1 MHGLDETG
9 DLEKQQEY
17 TELDDLKMTGQ
28 IAQNLIK
35 CQYRTSTTN
44 TMMMAVEINDKTD
57 LEFNVGFRYTIDF
70 LDKSFE
76 EIALK

>member
-57 LEFNVGFRYTIDF
+57 LEFNVGFRCTIDF